1 MKDYQ
6 NESDWFCLLF
16 QRRDDNDVWTE
27 LTAKIFFKESF
38 FFIMADD
45 NGHATK
51 ALTKSPNKG

>member
-1 MKDYQ
+1 MNQTDFVYY
-6 NESDWFCLLF
+6 
-16 QRRDDNDVWTE
+16 
-27 LTAKIFFKESF
+27 FKEGMIMMSEQNSQPRFSSRKVF